1 MVSFVT
7 VILLMYSLLSAW
19 STSLSDCLL
28 NHTNIKMPPA
38 PSPAVINWL
47 QKQINEQTVNSVGP
61 SGQMMGLTKPATR
74 GVPLGATTSSVAFNR
89 VCAVPVR
96 VCTIRIMVLT
106 YVCTCVH
113 IHAYDIYVC
122 VHVHIIPG
130 YMYYYSGYVS
140 MYNIYTVFLAG

>member
-28 NHTNIKMPPA
+28 NHTDVKMPLA

-89 VCAVPVR
+89 VCAVPVC

-106 YVCTCVH
+106 CIHMYMCACIYV
-113 IHAYDIYVC
+113 HAISMYVC
-122 VHVHIIPG
+122 VYVHSVPG
-130 YMYYYSGYVS
+130 YVC
-140 MYNIYTVFLAG
+140 NTVAM